1 MKLTGTTRETAGDP
15 CRTAHSRFGSAR
27 WLEPLTAPG
36 AAQACPACLPSPSNQ
51 LTFRDEP
58 RLGRP
63 FIASS
68 LVPSARLR
76 AQRIGGFTSA
86 FPAILPTHDRPYR
99 APFPAG
105 HDHRPSIPS
114 PAHTLPIPE
123 RRTRRARTSAHHPL
137 TGHRGESRINLP
149 FHPASSVCR
158 ANKQPHPQRLA
169 MLQNGRNSDRHPGQ
183 TSTLSAFSTRSAQQR
198 ETPVLPRVFNL
209 SHAPGHPESSDL
221 TGHSPRPNVMEQSD
235 FPGGNHIALFAAQK
249 SRFSACQ
256 ARSETKSIFSP
267 NPKILNPIK

>member
-1 MKLTGTTRETAGDP
+1 MSLIDTAGSHLTHPRID
-15 CRTAHSRFGSAR
+15 SAR

-51 LTFRDEP
+51 LTFRDGP

-68 LVPSARLR
+68 LVPWARLR

-86 FPAILPTHDRPYR
+86 FPAILSVHDRPCR
-99 APFPAG
+99 VSFPAG
-105 HDHRPSIPS
+105 RDHRRSVPL
-114 PAHTLPIPE
+114 PAHTLPTPE
-123 RRTRRARTSAHHPL
+123 KRTRRASISVRHPL
-137 TGHRGESRINLP
+137 TGQKGESLPRLP
-149 FHPASSVCR
+149 FHLPSSVYLVNR
-158 ANKQPHPQRLA
+158 QPHPQRPA
-169 MLQNGRNSDRHPGQ
+169 MLQNGRNSGRHLGQ
-183 TSTLSAFSTRSAQQR
+183 IPTLSAFSTRSAQQG

-209 SHAPGHPESSDL
+209 SHAAGHPESSDL
-221 TGHSPRPNVMEQSD
+221 SGHSPRPNVMEQSD

-256 ARSETKSIFSP
+256 ARSETKSLFSP
-267 NPKILNPIK
+267 NPKILNPIN